1 MNKLRV
7 FQNVKNIKGTVSGS
21 SKTGPGAVLL
31 IFLFLP
37 YIITLLFGNSNKE
50 KELEIRQLL
59 LEQLREGNY
68 TVINETSI
76 GRESI
81 ALEVYVADKLM
92 RTMEE
97 GYEAEA
103 LKAQAVLIRSNLISG
118 DRSVTVSDE
127 MYGKREIPEEYLVA
141 VAQTKGIYPEYDGE
155 PVYGAYFR
163 VSNGR
168 TRAAQEILSLEKY
181 AYLTSVVCDRD
192 FLSKDYAG
200 TRVFEKRE
208 FDKIWEQLSDTGQ
221 EEREERKT
229 GENDRY
235 EEKGGIG
242 LLRDSAGY
250 VISLKYQDKWV
261 LGEQFRYAFDLPSAA
276 FQIEENE
283 NELIFTWKGTGHGF
297 GMSQFGAN
305 EMALEGKNYMEIL
318 EYFFEGIT
326 FTKIE

>member
-7 FQNVKNIKGTVSGS
+7 FRNVKNIKGTVSGS
-21 SKTGPGAVLL
+21 PKTGPGTVLL

-37 YIITLLFGNSNKE
+37 YIITFLLGNSNKE
-50 KELEIRQLL
+50 GESEMRQLL
-59 LEQLREGNY
+59 SEQLREGNY
-68 TVINETSI
+68 TVINVTPM

-81 ALEVYVADKLM
+81 ALEIYVADKLM

-97 GYEAEA
+97 GYEEEA
-103 LKAQAVLIRSNLISG
+103 LKAQALLIRANLISE
-118 DRSVTVSDE
+118 DMSVTVSDE
-127 MYGKREIPEEYLVA
+127 MYGKKAIPEEYLAA
-141 VAQTKGIYPEYDGE
+141 VAQTKGIYPEYDGK

-168 TRAAQEILSLEKY
+168 TRSAQEILPSEKY
-181 AYLTSVVCDRD
+181 PYLTGTVCERD

-200 TRVFEKRE
+200 TIVYEKKE
-208 FDKIWEQLSDTGQ
+208 FDKIWEQLNNTGQ
-221 EEREERKT
+221 NLIDVIKDV
-229 GENDRY
+229 ENNVY
-235 EEKGGIG
+235 EEQSGIEMI
-242 LLRDSAGY
+242 RDSAGY
-250 VISLKYQDKWV
+250 VLSLNYRGKWV
-261 LGEQFRYAFDLPSAA
+261 SGEGFRNAFALPSAS

-283 NELIFTWKGTGHGF
+283 DEFIFSFKGTGHGF